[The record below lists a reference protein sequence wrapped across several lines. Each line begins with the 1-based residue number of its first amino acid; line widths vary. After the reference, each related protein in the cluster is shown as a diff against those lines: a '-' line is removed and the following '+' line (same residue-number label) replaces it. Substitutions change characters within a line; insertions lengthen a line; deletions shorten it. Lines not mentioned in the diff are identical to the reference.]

1 MQNVYYLGARS
12 FLTETGI
19 EEKNK
24 LAGNKILNNSI
35 HFRYNFNEL
44 LYTSIH
50 LKKMNISKPQYG
62 NFQTFKIFLKPL
74 YFFFLSQQNKSKH
87 ETNKNTIIQKKSL
100 AIELIQCCQIGR
112 IQSFWDVFRE
122 VML

>member
-19 EEKNK
+19 EEKKNK

-50 LKKMNISKPQYG
+50 LKKNEYI
-62 NFQTFKIFLKPL
+62 
-74 YFFFLSQQNKSKH
+74 
-87 ETNKNTIIQKKSL
+87 
-100 AIELIQCCQIGR
+100 
-112 IQSFWDVFRE
+112 
-122 VML
+122 